1 MSKKYWFTALSVVLA
16 CLFLVGRIVGIWSSQ
31 TEPIDEQPVIYA
43 PPPPENMWTTPH
55 ITPNDSVIR
64 IQRRQGEQQID
75 LYATPDNLARTLQD
89 LSARGDL
96 SSMVLRHEGTGW
108 HIHTSLLPPE
118 TEMRGTVPKA
128 IPEISSLEGLLRPA
142 PSPVEQDQPVALSP
156 ADTGSANT
164 NQHVGFVQF
173 ANGQRLTWQWDD
185 RQLHLGSTE

>member
-31 TEPIDEQPVIYA
+31 TEPIDEQPMIYA